1 MYVVTYNMVRSLQSE
16 LKQTVPFRS
25 LAEEAHLSVIRT
37 ADLLSRAGAQLLKG
51 YGLTGTQ
58 YNVLRILRG
67 AGADGLPSGEVGER
81 MITREPDITR
91 LLDRM
96 EARGWVHRRRDPAD
110 RRVMRVWITIAGREL
125 TDQLDAPTAELLQRT
140 MAHLGEERLAVL
152 SDLLG
157 TVRNGYREAK

>member
-1 MYVVTYNMVRSLQSE
+1 MVRSLQSE
-16 LKQTVPFRS
+16 IKQTVPFRS

-37 ADLLSRAGAQLLKG
+37 ADLLSRVGAELLKG
-51 YGLTGTQ
+51 YGLTSTQ

-96 EARGWVHRRRDPAD
+96 EARGWVHRRRDPED
-110 RRVMRVWITIAGREL
+110 RRVMRAWITIAGREL
-125 TDQLDAPTAELLQRT
+125 TDQLDAPTAELINRSL
-140 MAHLGEERLAVL
+140 AHLGEAKLAEL

-157 TVRNGYREAK
+157 SVRKGYLDGK

>member
-1 MYVVTYNMVRSLQSE
+1 MVRSLQSE

-25 LAEEAHLSVIRT
+25 LEEEAHLSIIRT
-37 ADLLSRAGAQLLKG
+37 ADLLSRSAALLLKEH
-51 YGLTGTQ
+51 GLTQTQ

-67 AGADGLPSGEVGER
+67 AGAEGLPSGEVGER

-96 EARGWVHRRRDPAD
+96 ETRGWVHRRRDPDD
-110 RRVMRVWITIAGREL
+110 RRVMRVWITLAGREL
-125 TDQLDAPTAELLQRT
+125 TDQLDRPTAELLRHCL
-140 MAHLGEERLAVL
+140 AHLGDARLADL

-157 TVRNGYREAK
+157 SVREGYDGGK

>member
-1 MYVVTYNMVRSLQSE
+1 MVRSLQSE

-25 LAEEAHLSVIRT
+25 IEEEAHLSIIRT
-37 ADLLSRAGAQLLKG
+37 ADTLMRSGALMLKAH
-51 YGLTGTQ
+51 GLTQTQ

-67 AGADGLPSGEVGER
+67 AGAEGLPSGEIADR

-96 EARGWVHRRRDPAD
+96 ESRGWVHRRRDPGD
-110 RRVMRVWITIAGREL
+110 RRVMRVWITLAGREL
-125 TDQLDAPTAELLQRT
+125 TDRLDRPVAELLKQNLS
-140 MAHLGEERLAVL
+140 HLGDAKLAEL

-157 TVRNGYREAK
+157 SIREGRSG

>member
-1 MYVVTYNMVRSLQSE
+1 MVRSLQSE

-37 ADLLSRAGAQLLKG
+37 ADLLSRAGALLLKE
-51 YGLTGTQ
+51 YGLTRAQ

-96 EARGWVHRRRDPAD
+96 EARGWVHRRRDPDD
-110 RRVMRVWITIAGREL
+110 RRVMRVWITLAGGEL
-125 TDQLDAPTAELLQRT
+125 TDRLDGPTAEMLSNSL
-140 MAHLGEERLAVL
+140 AHMG
-152 SDLLG
+152 
-157 TVRNGYREAK
+157 EAKLA

>member
-1 MYVVTYNMVRSLQSE
+1 MVRTLQAE

-25 LAEEAHLSVIRT
+25 LEEEAHLSIIRT
-37 ADLLSRAGAQLLKG
+37 ADLLMRSGAALLKE
-51 YGLTGTQ
+51 YGLTPTQ

-67 AGADGLPSGEVGER
+67 AGAEGHPSGEVADR

-96 EARGWVHRRRDPAD
+96 EAKGWVHRRRDPED
-110 RRVMRVWITIAGREL
+110 RRVMRVWITLAGREL
-125 TDQLDAPTAELLQRT
+125 TDRLDRPTAEVQRHCLG
-140 MAHLGEERLAVL
+140 HLGDAKLAEL

-157 TVRNGYREAK
+157 TIREGGTAANPGS